1 MYITARSFDFP
12 CFFGF
17 FLLISHGLCF
27 LISEILCPSWVR
39 FELGCDRSNPAF
51 PDSGNSPFQ
60 IFGFS
65 ILILGTLC
73 AKGTDN
79 GLDYEGS
86 LLCVGS
92 TMMSWA
98 PIEISDITPH
108 RKKTPEPQQNGQST
122 AGAMSDGSSDS
133 RVAANGNM

>member
-1 MYITARSFDFP
+1 MYITARGFDFP
-12 CFFGF
+12 CFFGS

-27 LISEILCPSWVR
+27 LILEILCSSWVR
-39 FELGCDRSNPAF
+39 FELGCNRSNPAF

-73 AKGTDN
+73 AKDN
-79 GLDYEGS
+79 GVDYEGS

-92 TMMSWA
+92 TLMSWA
-98 PIEISDITPH
+98 LIEISDITPDSLVE
-108 RKKTPEPQQNGQST
+108 RKRRSHSRT
-122 AGAMSDGSSDS
+122 GSPLLEL
-133 RVAANGNM
+133 